1 MGDRQGCRPLSD
13 AGTRRGLTGVLGEA
27 SAGRGVGQMPR
38 FFIRIEAEDHRQGAP
53 PQHIGGEGRW
63 VRTWTEK
70 VWADSPEAALE
81 VAEHQARERT
91 GILDCKAAQVASAPE
106 VEARFWQGTR
116 PREEQAEAETLAL
129 QTNALKSRRILL

>member
-1 MGDRQGCRPLSD
+1 LRPKTIDKALRRNISAERGDGY
-13 AGTRRGLTGVLGEA
+13 
-27 SAGRGVGQMPR
+27 GRGQ
-38 FFIRIEAEDHRQGAP
+38 
-53 PQHIGGEGRW
+53 
-63 VRTWTEK
+63 K

-129 QTNALKSRRILL
+129 QTNALAGQNRKGPRRLVIRALPDPDTDGPAGEDRP

>member
-1 MGDRQGCRPLSD
+1 
-13 AGTRRGLTGVLGEA
+13 
-27 SAGRGVGQMPR
+27 MPR

-70 VWADSPEAALE
+70 VWADWPEAALE

-91 GILDCKAAQVASAPE
+91 GNLDCKAVQVASAPE

-129 QTNALKSRRILL
+129 QTNALAGQNRKGPRRLVIRALPDPDTDGPAGEDRP